1 MGNGGELL
9 AARIQTTIIITIC
22 GIATKEE
29 STTIREN
36 MREVEE
42 KSGGKLAGVRHKGYL
57 CEKKE
62 KKDMEHFGERYI
74 NPLTDFGFKRIFGS
88 PFNSDLLVDFLNAV
102 LAGEHVVKDVEYNNS
117 EKFGTNEA
125 ERKAVFDVYCTT
137 EDGSRIIVEMQNVY
151 QSFYKDRSIY
161 YSTFPIV
168 EQAKK
173 GDWNY
178 ELKDVYTIGILNFTF
193 PEDKKSDNGVFRE
206 VKLMDIKKKEVFYD
220 KLTYIY
226 VELANFNKEIDECE
240 TVLDKWL
247 FCLKNM
253 SNLLDRPAELQ
264 GRVFE
269 KLFKTAEIAKFKPLE
284 LKAYEQ
290 SIYAYR
296 DIKNGIDTAKK
307 EGLEQGRKEGMEK
320 GRKEGI
326 EQGIKEG
333 VERGLK
339 KGIINTAKNMKSL
352 GIADEVI
359 IQATGLTKEE
369 IERL

>member
-1 MGNGGELL
+1 
-9 AARIQTTIIITIC
+9 
-22 GIATKEE
+22 
-29 STTIREN
+29 
-36 MREVEE
+36 
-42 KSGGKLAGVRHKGYL
+42 
-57 CEKKE
+57 
-62 KKDMEHFGERYI
+62 MEHFGERYI

-307 EGLEQGRKEGMEK
+307 EGLEQGRKEGLEEGLKKGVDK
-320 GRKEGI
+320 GRKE
-326 EQGIKEG
+326 
-333 VERGLK
+333 
-339 KGIINTAKNMKSL
+339 GIINTAKNMKSL

>member
-1 MGNGGELL
+1 
-9 AARIQTTIIITIC
+9 
-22 GIATKEE
+22 
-29 STTIREN
+29 
-36 MREVEE
+36 
-42 KSGGKLAGVRHKGYL
+42 
-57 CEKKE
+57 
-62 KKDMEHFGERYI
+62 MEHFGERYI

-193 PEDKKSDNGVFRE
+193 PEDKKSDNGLFRE

-226 VELANFNKEIDECE
+226 VELANFNREIDECE

-269 KLFKTAEIAKFKPLE
+269 KLFRTAEIAKFKPLE

-307 EGLEQGRKEGMEK
+307 EGLEQGRKEGIEQ
-320 GRKEGI
+320 GRKEGM
-326 EQGIKEG
+326 EQ
-333 VERGLK
+333 GLK
-339 KGIINTAKNMKSL
+339 KGI
-352 GIADEVI
+352 
-359 IQATGLTKEE
+359 ATGEANTNTNNARKMKRLGVSDEIIMQVTGLSKEE
-369 IERL
+369 IDCL

>member
-1 MGNGGELL
+1 
-9 AARIQTTIIITIC
+9 
-22 GIATKEE
+22 
-29 STTIREN
+29 
-36 MREVEE
+36 
-42 KSGGKLAGVRHKGYL
+42 
-57 CEKKE
+57 
-62 KKDMEHFGERYI
+62 MEHFGERYI

>member
-1 MGNGGELL
+1 
-9 AARIQTTIIITIC
+9 
-22 GIATKEE
+22 
-29 STTIREN
+29 
-36 MREVEE
+36 
-42 KSGGKLAGVRHKGYL
+42 
-57 CEKKE
+57 
-62 KKDMEHFGERYI
+62 MEHFGERYI
-74 NPLTDFGFKRIFGS
+74 NPLTDFGFKRIFGT

-102 LAGEHVVKDVEYNNS
+102 LAGEHVVKEVKYNNS

-253 SNLLDRPAELQ
+253 SNLLERPAELQ

-290 SIYAYR
+290 SVYAYR
-296 DIKNGIDTAKK
+296 DIKNGMDTAKK
-307 EGLEQGRKEGMEK
+307 EGIKQGHKEGLEEGLQK
-320 GRKEGI
+320 GRKEG
-326 EQGIKEG
+326 
-333 VERGLK
+333 V
-339 KGIINTAKNMKSL
+339 INTAKNMKSM

-359 IQATGLTKEE
+359 MQATGLTKEE
-369 IERL
+369 IDRL

>member
-1 MGNGGELL
+1 
-9 AARIQTTIIITIC
+9 
-22 GIATKEE
+22 
-29 STTIREN
+29 
-36 MREVEE
+36 
-42 KSGGKLAGVRHKGYL
+42 
-57 CEKKE
+57 
-62 KKDMEHFGERYI
+62 
-74 NPLTDFGFKRIFGS
+74 
-88 PFNSDLLVDFLNAV
+88 
-102 LAGEHVVKDVEYNNS
+102 
-117 EKFGTNEA
+117 
-125 ERKAVFDVYCTT
+125 
-137 EDGSRIIVEMQNVY
+137 
-151 QSFYKDRSIY
+151 
-161 YSTFPIV
+161 
-168 EQAKK
+168 
-173 GDWNY
+173 
-178 ELKDVYTIGILNFTF
+178 
-193 PEDKKSDNGVFRE
+193 
-206 VKLMDIKKKEVFYD
+206 MDIKKKEVFYD

-307 EGLEQGRKEGMEK
+307 EGLEQGRKEGLEEGLKKGVDK
-320 GRKEGI
+320 GRKE
-326 EQGIKEG
+326 
-333 VERGLK
+333 
-339 KGIINTAKNMKSL
+339 GIINTAKNMKSL